1 MNQTLKTAVPQT
13 NQFKYWDETEEAIK
27 SFERADEIY
36 QRALQRQEIER
47 KAKGKLSL
55 KAQLEAFEAGN
66 HLDDLQTIA
75 QDLESKKQL
84 MLRLKQE
91 EEERK
96 QNLIELAAKLE
107 DIHHQ

>member
-55 KAQLEAFEAGN
+55 KA
-66 HLDDLQTIA
+66 
-75 QDLESKKQL
+75 
-84 MLRLKQE
+84 
-91 EEERK
+91 
-96 QNLIELAAKLE
+96 
-107 DIHHQ
+107 